1 MLGSRNPKHHT
12 SKEKMVI
19 ERKKY
24 ELFEKTIFEK
34 LTIQAPFKIPNP
46 MPDEACFLYMLEG
59 QINYRTE
66 NQNVTIPQ
74 SDAVLLK
81 CGNYFSQLKNDK
93 SLTQHQIIIVHFHP
107 KILKSIYTFD
117 LPKIFQNPVFID
129 DKIDLSIL
137 NNDFLIQ
144 KYIESLLFYFDNP
157 TLVNE
162 DILVL
167 KFKEIIL
174 LLCQTKNA
182 STIQQIL
189 SQLFSP
195 TSFTFKQIIESNI
208 YSNFS
213 LEEFASITN
222 LSLSSFKREFKKNYN
237 DTPAN
242 YIRNR
247 KLEKSAELLALSE
260 ERITDIAFDC
270 GFNDLAN
277 FSHLFAEKYDCSPS
291 IYRMNQKNK

>member
-1 MLGSRNPKHHT
+1 MIL
-12 SKEKMVI
+12 

-24 ELFEKTIFEK
+24 ELFGMTIFEK

-46 MPDEACFLYMLEG
+46 MPDEACFLYMLQG
-59 QINYRTE
+59 QINYTTE
-66 NQNVTIPQ
+66 NQNVSIPQ
-74 SDAVLLK
+74 NDAVLLK
-81 CGNYFSQLKNDK
+81 CGNYFSQIKNDISTK
-93 SLTQHQIIIVHFHP
+93 LHQIIIVHFHP
-107 KILKSIYTFD
+107 LVLKKIYQTN
-117 LPKIFQNPVFID
+117 LPKIFQNPEFID

-137 NNDFLIQ
+137 DNNFLIK
-144 KYIESLLFYFDNP
+144 KYIEGLLFYFDNP

-174 LLCQTKNA
+174 LLCQTESA

-195 TSFTFKQIIESNI
+195 TTFTFKQIIESNI
-208 YSNFS
+208 YSN
-213 LEEFASITN
+213 LNIEEFALISN
-222 LSLSSFKREFKKNYN
+222 LSISSFKREFKKNYN

-247 KLEKSAELLALSE
+247 KLEKSAELLMLSD

-270 GFNDLAN
+270 GFNNLAG
-277 FSHLFAEKYDCSPS
+277 FSHSFTEKYNCSPS
-291 IYRMNQKNK
+291 TYRLNKKNK

>member
-1 MLGSRNPKHHT
+1 MI
-12 SKEKMVI
+12 I
-19 ERKKY
+19 ERKQY
-24 ELFEKTIFEK
+24 QLFEKMIFEK

-59 QINYRTE
+59 KIDYKTE
-66 NQNVTIPQ
+66 NQNVSIPQ
-74 SDAVLLK
+74 NDAVLLK
-81 CGNYFSQLKNDK
+81 CGNYFSQIKNGE
-93 SLTQHQIIIVHFHP
+93 SGSQHQIIIVHFHP
-107 KILKSIYTFD
+107 KILKTIYSSD
-117 LPKIFQNPVFID
+117 LPKIFKNPDFVD
-129 DKIDLSIL
+129 HKIDLSTI

-144 KYIESLLFYFDNP
+144 KYIENLLFYFDNP

-195 TSFTFKQIIESNI
+195 TSFTFKEVIESNI
-208 YSNFS
+208 YSNYSLVEFS
-213 LEEFASITN
+213 KITN

-247 KLEKSAELLALSE
+247 KLEKSTELLVLSE
-260 ERITDIAFDC
+260 ERITNIAFDC
-270 GFNDLAN
+270 GFNDLTN
-277 FSHLFAEKYDCSPS
+277 FSHLFTEKYGCSPS
-291 IYRMNQKNK
+291 TYRLNQKDK

>member
-1 MLGSRNPKHHT
+1 MI
-12 SKEKMVI
+12 I
-19 ERKKY
+19 ERKQY
-24 ELFEKTIFEK
+24 ELFEKTVFEK
-34 LTIQAPFKIPNP
+34 LTINAPFKISNP
-46 MPDEACFLYMLEG
+46 MPEEACFLYMLQG
-59 QINYRTE
+59 QINYKTE
-66 NQNVTIPQ
+66 NHNVSIPQ
-74 SDAVLLK
+74 NNAVLLK

-93 SLTQHQIIIVHFHP
+93 SVAQHQIIIIHFNS
-107 KILKSIYTFD
+107 KILKSIYTSD
-117 LPKIFQNPVFID
+117 LPKIFQVPGLID
-129 DKIDLSIL
+129 DKIDLSVL
-137 NNDFLIQ
+137 NNEFLIQ
-144 KYIESLLFYFDNP
+144 KYIENLLFYFDNP

-182 STIQQIL
+182 STIQHIF

-195 TSFTFKQIIESNI
+195 SSFTFKEAIESNI
-208 YSNFS
+208 YSNFG
-213 LEEFASITN
+213 LAEFANLTN

-247 KLEKSAELLALSE
+247 KLEKASELLLLSE

-270 GFNDLAN
+270 GFNNLAN
-277 FSHLFAEKYDCSPS
+277 FSHLFAEKNNCSPS
-291 IYRMNQKNK
+291 TYRLNQKNK

>member
-1 MLGSRNPKHHT
+1 MI
-12 SKEKMVI
+12 I
-19 ERKKY
+19 ERKQY
-24 ELFEKTIFEK
+24 ELFGKIIFEK

-46 MPDEACFLYMLEG
+46 MPDEACFLYMMEG
-59 QINYRTE
+59 QINYKSE
-66 NQNVTIPQ
+66 NQSVSIPQ
-74 SDAVLLK
+74 NDAVLLK
-81 CGNYFSQLKNDK
+81 CGNYFSQIKNDK
-93 SLTQHQIIIVHFHP
+93 SVTPHQIIIVHFHP
-107 KILKSIYTFD
+107 KILKSIYKSD
-117 LPKIFQNPVFID
+117 LPKIFQNPSFVD

-182 STIQQIL
+182 PTIQQIL

-208 YSNFS
+208 YASFS
-213 LEEFASITN
+213 LEDFAKLTN
-222 LSLSSFKREFKKNYN
+222 LSLSSFKREFNKNYQ

-242 YIRNR
+242 YIRVR

-277 FSHLFAEKYDCSPS
+277 FSHLFTEKYNCSPS
-291 IYRMNQKNK
+291 AYRLNQKNK

>member
-1 MLGSRNPKHHT
+1 
-12 SKEKMVI
+12 MVV
-19 ERKKY
+19 ERRKY
-24 ELFEKTIFEK
+24 ELLGKTVFEK
-34 LTIQAPFKIPNP
+34 LIIETPFKIPNP

-59 QINYRTE
+59 QINYKSE
-66 NQNVTIPQ
+66 NQKVIIPQ
-74 SDAVLLK
+74 NEAVLLK
-81 CGNYFSQLKNDK
+81 CGNYFSQIKSNSTGKN
-93 SLTQHQIIIVHFHP
+93 HQIIIVHFHP
-107 KILKSIYTFD
+107 KILKSIYQSD
-117 LPKIFQNPVFID
+117 LPKIFQLPNLID
-129 DKIDLSIL
+129 DKIDLSVI

-157 TLVNE
+157 SLVNE

-182 STIQQIL
+182 FVIQQIL

-195 TSFTFKQIIESNI
+195 ISFSFKQIVESNI
-208 YSNFS
+208 YSNYG
-213 LEEFASITN
+213 LEEFATMTN

-277 FSHLFAEKYDCSPS
+277 FSHLFTEKYNCSPS
-291 IYRMNQKNK
+291 TYRLNQKNK

>member
-1 MLGSRNPKHHT
+1 MI
-12 SKEKMVI
+12 I
-19 ERKKY
+19 ERKQY
-24 ELFEKTIFEK
+24 ELFEKIIFEK

-46 MPDEACFLYMLEG
+46 MPDEACFLYMMEG
-59 QINYRTE
+59 QINYKSE
-66 NQNVTIPQ
+66 NQSVSIPQ
-74 SDAVLLK
+74 NDAVLLK
-81 CGNYFSQLKNDK
+81 CGNYFSQIKNDK
-93 SLTQHQIIIVHFHP
+93 SVTPHQIIIVHFHP
-107 KILKSIYTFD
+107 KILKSIYKSD
-117 LPKIFQNPVFID
+117 LPKIFQNPSFVD

-182 STIQQIL
+182 PTIQQIL

-208 YSNFS
+208 YASFS
-213 LEEFASITN
+213 LEDFAKLTN
-222 LSLSSFKREFKKNYN
+222 LSLSSFKREFNKNYQ

-242 YIRNR
+242 YIRVR

-277 FSHLFAEKYDCSPS
+277 FSHLFTEKYNCSPS
-291 IYRMNQKNK
+291 AYRLNQKNK

>member
-1 MLGSRNPKHHT
+1 
-12 SKEKMVI
+12 MVI
-19 ERKKY
+19 ERKRY
-24 ELFEKTIFEK
+24 ELFDRAIFEK

-59 QINYRTE
+59 QINYKTE
-66 NQNVTIPQ
+66 NQEVSVPQ
-74 SDAVLLK
+74 NEAVLLR
-81 CGNYFSQLKNDK
+81 CGNYFSQIRNDI
-93 SLTQHQIIIVHFHP
+93 SATLHQIIIVHFHP
-107 KILKSIYTFD
+107 KILKSIYASD
-117 LPKIFQNPVFID
+117 LPKIFQHPGLID
-129 DKIDLSIL
+129 DKIDLSII

-182 STIQQIL
+182 ATIQQIL

-195 TSFTFKQIIESNI
+195 TCYTFKQVIESNV
-208 YSNFS
+208 YSNFG
-213 LEEFASITN
+213 LEDFASITN

-242 YIRNR
+242 YFRNR
-247 KLEKSAELLALSE
+247 KLDKAAELLAVSG

-277 FSHLFAEKYDCSPS
+277 FSHLFADKYNCSPS
-291 IYRMNQKNK
+291 TYRLNQKNK